1 MTAVVMDIIKNLAS
15 RLRLR
20 LFRFRALSSC
30 SAWSKWREAFM
41 IFHGFRLPKLQ
52 LQEPLQVLSQ
62 LALSDIE
69 NIYGF
74 IVFR

>member
-1 MTAVVMDIIKNLAS
+1 
-15 RLRLR
+15 
-20 LFRFRALSSC
+20 
-30 SAWSKWREAFM
+30 M

-52 LQEPLQVLSQ
+52 LQEPLLVLSQ